1 MNKTNNSALA
11 PRAPGAL
18 EKAAPGV
25 RRILS
30 GMVADTLALAKKEPP
45 QKARPLRI
53 IMVDDVD
60 TTLDSIKFVVQY
72 LLPEATILAF
82 QLAGDGVE
90 EVERQHPDLF
100 TTDWTHAGMPGAEIL
115 ERLAAMK
122 VKYPIFVISACADM
136 IPELLT

>member
-1 MNKTNNSALA
+1 MSENDNFALV
-11 PRAPGAL
+11 PRLPGAL
-18 EKAAPGV
+18 EKAEPGAK
-25 RRILS
+25 RILS
-30 GMVADTLALAKKEPP
+30 GIVADTLTLAKKEPP

-60 TTLDSIKFVVQY
+60 TTLESIKLVMQY

-82 QLAGDGVE
+82 QLAGDGLE

-136 IPELLT
+136 IPELRT